1 MYKVIISGVVLGIDK
16 DEFLMEL
23 SQHGKIE
30 SLMLDGEV
38 ATVTIADRDVA
49 KGIQADY
56 DGRYLRGKP
65 VTAELILPN

>member
-1 MYKVIISGVVLGIDK
+1 MYKVVISGVVIDK
-16 DEFLMEL
+16 DEFLEEL
-23 SQHGKIE
+23 SQHGKVE
-30 SLMLDGEV
+30 SLELNGDI
-38 ATVTIADRDVA
+38 ATVNIADRDVA